1 MPAISVIV
9 PIYNVEN
16 YVTKC
21 VDSILNQTFRDI
33 EIILVDDGST
43 DNSGKI
49 CDEYLTKDDRVKVI
63 HKKNGGLSDARNA
76 GLDIC
81 TGEYIGFVDGDDYID
96 EDMYELLYKNII
108 NYDADISMCRFRRI
122 YNNRIDDNGRNLI
135 RCTQD
140 KKEIIEELYCGSI
153 GISVCSKLYKKNI
166 FSNLRF
172 FYGKTYEDVY
182 ITLHTVEKATKVV
195 FDYKSKYNY
204 LLRTNSITEKKE
216 YNKKIKEEINAYLY
230 NHSIIC
236 DKYPELIEVSE
247 YRLWWVYR
255 MTIERIMKCK
265 DHKEHKAEVNA
276 FINILRYKIFHI
288 LGNKKLSIKQRMA
301 YILIC
306 IDVNAYLKIKNTIIG

>member
-9 PIYNVEN
+9 PIYNVED
-16 YVTKC
+16 YVVKC
-21 VDSILNQTFRDI
+21 VDSILNQTLRDL

-76 GLDIC
+76 GLDVC
-81 TGEYIGFVDGDDYID
+81 KGEYIGFVDGDDYID
-96 EDMYELLYKNII
+96 EDMYEMLYKNII

-122 YNNRIDDNGRNLI
+122 YNNRIDDNGRDLI
-135 RCTQD
+135 RYTKD

-153 GISVCSKLYKKNI
+153 GISVCSKLYKRNI

-182 ITLHTVEKATKVV
+182 ITLHTVENATKVV

-204 LLRTNSITEKKE
+204 ILRENSITEKKE
-216 YNKKIKEEINAYLY
+216 YNEKIKEEINAYLY

-265 DHKEHKAEVNA
+265 DWNFHKKEIVKIQSVIRN
-276 FINILRYKIFHI
+276 NIAKIISNNYMNYKQKI
-288 LGNKKLSIKQRMA
+288 A
-301 YILIC
+301 YVMVSLN
-306 IDVNAYLKIKNTIIG
+306 VPLYLFVRRF

>member
-9 PIYNVEN
+9 PVYNVEN
-16 YVTKC
+16 YITKC
-21 VDSILNQTFRDI
+21 VDSIVNQTFRDI

-49 CDEYLTKDDRVKVI
+49 CDEYLTKDDRVRVI

-96 EDMYELLYKNII
+96 GDMYELLYKNII

-153 GISVCSKLYKKNI
+153 GISVCSKLYKKKI
-166 FSNLRF
+166 FSQLRF
-172 FYGKTYEDVY
+172 CYGKTYEDVY
-182 ITLHTVEKATKVV
+182 ITLHTVENATKVV

-204 LLRTNSITEKKE
+204 ILRENSITEKKE
-216 YNKKIKEEINAYLY
+216 YNEKIKEEINAYLY

-236 DKYPELIEVSE
+236 DKYPELIEASE

-255 MTIERIMKCK
+255 ITIERILNCR
-265 DHKEHKAEVNA
+265 DYIAHLDEVNA
-276 FINILRYKIFHI
+276 LQGIIRSNL
-288 LGNKKLSIKQRMA
+288 L
-301 YILIC
+301 YILKNKYLNWRQRISYILLC
-306 IDVNAYLKIKNTIIG
+306 IDVNIYWRIKNIVNG